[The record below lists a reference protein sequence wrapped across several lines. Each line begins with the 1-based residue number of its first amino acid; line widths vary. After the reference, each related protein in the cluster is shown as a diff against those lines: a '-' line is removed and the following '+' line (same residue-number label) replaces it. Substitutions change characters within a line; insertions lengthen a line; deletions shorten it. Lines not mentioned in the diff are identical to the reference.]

1 METFTDEVM
10 RSLLGQSL
18 DTAELRSD
26 GWHDVGRGPGSSEG
40 DFIDWL
46 TIANQAKSVT
56 SDVRRI
62 RSHPLIPGS
71 VTIHGYIYD
80 VKNGQLVEV
89 PEATRAGQNR

>member
-10 RSLLGQSL
+10 RSLLRQSL
-18 DTAELRSD
+18 DTAALRDD

-46 TIANQAKSVT
+46 TITSQAESVT

-62 RSHPLIPGS
+62 RSHPLVPGA
-71 VTIHGYIYD
+71 VAIYGYVYE
-80 VKNGQLVEV
+80 VKTGQLVEV
-89 PEATRAGQNR
+89 AEATRVGQTR